1 MRRALL
7 VLDHV
12 DEERFVFE
20 RRRGF
25 LCVILDFAAKIEV
38 ADCFLETCV

>member
-12 DEERFVFE
+12 DEERFVIE

-25 LCVILDFAAKIEV
+25 LLLLRSGVVGEASREKRP
-38 ADCFLETCV
+38 